1 MSVYNTVINFYHL
14 WDDSVYINNAT
25 DDDDNYDHRDDGNE
39 WRAESLAHNTG
50 NWRDQWVSQLNWVR
64 VIQLKI

>member
-14 WDDSVYINNAT
+14 WDDSIYINNAT

-39 WRAESLAHNTG
+39 CWAECLAHNT
-50 NWRDQWVSQLNWVR
+50 RAIDAISESVSSTE
-64 VIQLKI
+64 